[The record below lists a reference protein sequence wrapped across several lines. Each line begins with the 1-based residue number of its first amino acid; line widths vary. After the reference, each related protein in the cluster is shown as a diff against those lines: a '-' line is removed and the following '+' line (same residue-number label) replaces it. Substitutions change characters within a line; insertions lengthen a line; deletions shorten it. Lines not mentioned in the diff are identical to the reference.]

1 MIETINNVNYEKEG
15 CIMNWNYTQP
25 VTIHFGNGVI
35 RSLNDEIRKLGGS
48 KGILI
53 TSPSFEKR
61 GMTDEIKKE
70 SDGLIKVVYSQVSPN
85 PDVKEC
91 EACISLIHENEC
103 DFVVALG
110 GGSVLDCA
118 KAASVICTTDKPVTA
133 FMEDMSL
140 LPETHLPLI
149 AVPTTAGTGSEITS
163 VSVLSDHEK
172 GTKKPIF
179 CNALYPSVA
188 IVDPELTYSVPPYVT
203 ACTGMDVLCH
213 AIEAYWSKHHQPI
226 CDSLAIHAAR
236 TVFENLS
243 TAYQEPDNAMAREKM
258 AEASVIAGLAFTIPK
273 TTSSHACSY
282 PLTNRL
288 GIAHGEACALT
299 IDTFLE
305 INGKHDDGRLAFFA
319 KQLGFESIGALAEEI
334 RSLKADVGM
343 MPDLKAFKLN
353 DEVFEILVKESQHPN
368 LLNNPV
374 EITEEMLRE
383 LYGELR

>member
-1 MIETINNVNYEKEG
+1 MI
-15 CIMNWNYTQP
+15 WNYTQP

-35 RSLNDEIRKLGGS
+35 GSLNDEIRKLGGTR
-48 KGILI
+48 GILI

-61 GMTDEIKKE
+61 GMADKIKDD
-70 SDGLIKVVYSQVSPN
+70 SDGLIKTVYSQVSPN

-91 EACISLIHENEC
+91 EACISLIHENDC

-118 KAASVICTTDKPVTA
+118 KAASVICTTDKSVTA
-133 FMEDMSL
+133 CVEDMSL
-140 LPETHLPLI
+140 LPDTHIPVI

-179 CNALYPSVA
+179 SDALYPFVA
-188 IVDPELTYSVPPYVT
+188 IVDPELTYTVPPYIT

-226 CDSLAIHAAR
+226 CDALALHALQ
-236 TVFENLS
+236 TVLENLR
-243 TAYQEPDNAMAREKM
+243 TAYSEPDNPIAREKM

-299 IDTFLE
+299 IDSFLE
-305 INGKHDDGRLAFFA
+305 INGKHDDGRLAFLA
-319 KQLGFESIGALAEEI
+319 KQLGFGSIDALADEI
-334 RSLKADVGM
+334 RSLKADIGM
-343 MPDLKAFKLN
+343 MTDLKAFAMR
-353 DEVFEILVKESQHPN
+353 DEMFELLVKESQHPN

-383 LYGELR
+383 LYRKLR

>member
-1 MIETINNVNYEKEG
+1 
-15 CIMNWNYTQP
+15 MNWNYTQP

-35 RSLNDEIRKLGGS
+35 RSLNDEIRKLGGT

-53 TSPSFEKR
+53 TSPSFVKR
-61 GMTDEIKKE
+61 GMTERIKKE
-70 SDGLIKVVYSQVSPN
+70 SDGLIVDVYSQVSPN
-85 PDVKEC
+85 PDVMEC
-91 EACISLIHENEC
+91 ERCIELIHKNDC

-118 KAASVICTTDKPVTA
+118 KAASVICTTDMPVTA

-149 AVPTTAGTGSEITS
+149 AIPTTAGTGSEITS

-179 CNALYPSVA
+179 CDALYPSVA
-188 IVDPELTYSVPPYVT
+188 IVDPELTYSVPPYIT

-226 CDSLAIHAAR
+226 CDSLAVHALR
-236 TVFENLS
+236 TVLGNLR
-243 TAYQEPDNAMAREKM
+243 TAYSEPDNAAAREKM

-299 IDTFLE
+299 IDHFLE
-305 INGKHDDGRLAFFA
+305 INGKNDDGRLAFLA
-319 KQLGFESIGALAEEI
+319 KQLGFSSISALTDEI
-334 RSLKADVGM
+334 RSLKSDIGM
-343 MPDLKAFKLN
+343 MADLKAFHLS
-353 DEVFEILVKESQHPN
+353 DEMYETLVKESQHPN

-383 LYGELR
+383 MYRKLR